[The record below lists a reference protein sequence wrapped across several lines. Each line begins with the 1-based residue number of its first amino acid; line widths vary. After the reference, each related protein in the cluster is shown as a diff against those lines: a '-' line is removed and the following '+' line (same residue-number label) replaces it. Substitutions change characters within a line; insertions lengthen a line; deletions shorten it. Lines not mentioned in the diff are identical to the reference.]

1 VSALGGS
8 SSSSSSSSSGSS
20 STVSTGTSSS
30 SSGSTVTYASPEEEA
45 KANGSYYSTLSHV
58 APDAYAPIME
68 QDMDTGKIT
77 IYGEGTQE
85 YADLMAY
92 NVANGIQSSG
102 KWAEAVETGKSSDII
117 SSLTSYEF
125 DEDYIK
131 KHSYAVGGP
140 LQKAVAASG
149 EDGIF
154 FGRMGEEVV
163 TPEELDKFLVISDQ
177 IDLLKDLQ
185 ERFKLPEVP
194 STLQATNMGDV
205 KFEITLPNV
214 ENYDQFKSKLIRDP
228 NFEKGM
234 LTMVNNAVVGKS
246 SLGKMRYS

>member
-1 VSALGGS
+1 
-8 SSSSSSSSSGSS
+8 
-20 STVSTGTSSS
+20 
-30 SSGSTVTYASPEEEA
+30 
-45 KANGSYYSTLSHV
+45 
-58 APDAYAPIME
+58 
-68 QDMDTGKIT
+68 
-77 IYGEGTQE
+77 
-85 YADLMAY
+85 
-92 NVANGIQSSG
+92 
-102 KWAEAVETGKSSDII
+102 
-117 SSLTSYEF
+117 
-125 DEDYIK
+125 
-131 KHSYAVGGP
+131 
-140 LQKAVAASG
+140 VAASG